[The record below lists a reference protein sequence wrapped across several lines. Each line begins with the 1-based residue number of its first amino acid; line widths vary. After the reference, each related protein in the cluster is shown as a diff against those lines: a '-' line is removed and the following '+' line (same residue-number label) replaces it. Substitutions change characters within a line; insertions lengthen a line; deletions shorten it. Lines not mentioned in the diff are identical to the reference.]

1 MKPLF
6 HLAGRWPVCFLSG
19 HAKRNIKLILNT
31 ACHSQGLMCDES
43 VRCRLTRAGVYHC
56 GTTQPGQEGIL
67 TMAFIRRCLA
77 HTGPDMFLW
86 LVPKGLCLIWSRDKK
101 MRQSPMGVGAIDSI
115 RSHREERSGINA
127 HWRTA
132 PVAEQVGGVWAAAEN
147 ASWLPEK

>member
-1 MKPLF
+1 MPVNPSWRVPLRHNAARPRRHF
-6 HLAGRWPVCFLSG
+6 DYGIHQKMFGAYR
-19 HAKRNIKLILNT
+19 
-31 ACHSQGLMCDES
+31 
-43 VRCRLTRAGVYHC
+43 
-56 GTTQPGQEGIL
+56 PGYVL
-67 TMAFIRRCLA
+67 
-77 HTGPDMFLW
+77 LW
-86 LVPKGLCLIWSRDKK
+86 LVPKGLCLIWSRNKK